1 MKLSILAGIKGGKD
15 SVILAGSP
23 PDVRVKFKELQR
35 DNGGGYD
42 ELLIFG
48 QSSRKQ
54 KFKSKAAAPKPKKVK
69 ADK

>member
-23 PDVRVKFKELQR
+23 SDVRVKFKELQR
-35 DNGGGYD
+35 DNGGGFD

-48 QSSRKQ
+48 QSTRKQ
-54 KFKSKAAAPKPKKVK
+54 KFKKAAPKPKKAK

>member
-1 MKLSILAGIKGGKD
+1 
-15 SVILAGSP
+15 LAGSP

-48 QSSRKQ
+48 QSTRKQ
-54 KFKSKAAAPKPKKVK
+54 KFKSKAAAPKPKKAK

>member
-23 PDVRVKFKELQR
+23 PEVRVKFKELQR
-35 DNGGGYD
+35 DNGGGFD

-48 QSSRKQ
+48 QSTRKQ
-54 KFKSKAAAPKPKKVK
+54 RFKSKAAPKPKKAK